1 MILAFCSMHTMT
13 TATDG
18 ATTKQLMAFFG
29 WSDPKQAE
37 KYIKK
42 ADQKRLAKHA
52 VTLLA
57 RNETGN
63 EIVAPKLGATVAPK
77 RKAWVSWGT
86 EGGWWE
92 R

>member
-1 MILAFCSMHTMT
+1 
-13 TATDG
+13 
-18 ATTKQLMAFFG
+18 MAIFG

-52 VTLLA
+52 VTLPA
-57 RNETGN
+57 RDEIGN

-77 RKAWVSWGT
+77 REA
-86 EGGWWE
+86 
-92 R
+92 